1 MRIWS
6 RFKFVSR
13 LTNQFYLWLRRYS
26 LNTRFFIACISLCVV
41 PLVLAA
47 GIVFF
52 TSYSREMDNYISF
65 TQQNMVQTSNNL
77 FGRLMNVRTDAIDF
91 AYNSYIQDY
100 TKAYGS
106 AKSSVGRVPVTEELV
121 HSVVGRF
128 NSTSDS
134 SGVIILS
141 TDGRPCYVYNNQN
154 RFYMYF
160 YEKSKANIMKNV
172 DDSRNGYW
180 HYATPEDYYLKS
192 VDRYAQQPDE
202 PVIYYALKMKR
213 LIGDE
218 SVGYLIMTLRAGV
231 LAELF
236 SNLDRDG
243 ASTVYLLDRDGNV
256 IIHTGEE
263 DTADRADWME
273 YLSSVNSSK
282 IEVFHPEGMLDNT
295 LIAMKMEETGWYVV
309 NVIDGGVLSQIALNS
324 SAGVITLLLIM
335 MVLVPCV
342 FFLLNRT
349 MKPPLWRIV
358 NSLNRVQQGDF
369 SSRIQDQ
376 GCDEFAI
383 IAQSI
388 DVMAGR
394 LETMI
399 EQIKSSEKQRQEL
412 QIELLQMQI
421 NPHFITNTLN
431 MTAWMADLQQ
441 QTKLAHI
448 LQSLSSLLNRTLRSG
463 RDFIPLSEELDYI
476 RWYLNIQQ
484 YRGIAS
490 YRLNVSLDDS
500 LFDCLLPP
508 FTLEPLVENSVI
520 HGTVAGR
527 SSLNITIKGFRTKD
541 IVEISVIDD
550 GCGMDA
556 GILERLNH
564 TAEMRT
570 SREHSIHGI
579 GIANVQKRLQI
590 YFGEEYGVSYDS
602 MQGCFTIATVRIP
615 VRIDGTDK
623 TEEQKERW
631 ENVPC
636 DDCR

>member
-1 MRIWS
+1 MRICS
-6 RFKFVSR
+6 KFKFISR
-13 LTNQFYLWLRRYS
+13 LINGFYLWLRRYS
-26 LNTRFFIACISLCVV
+26 LSTRFFIVCISLCIV
-41 PLVLAA
+41 PLILAT

-52 TSYSREMDNYISF
+52 TSYSRETDNYISF

-77 FGRLMNVRTDAIDF
+77 FNRLMNVRTDAIDF
-91 AYNSYIQDY
+91 AYNSYIQDF
-100 TKAYGS
+100 TEAYGS
-106 AKSSVGRVPVTEELV
+106 ENSSVGRVPVTEELV

-134 SGVIILS
+134 AGLIILS
-141 TDGRPCYVYNNQN
+141 PDGRPCYVYNNQN

-160 YEKSKANIMKNV
+160 YEESKASIMENV
-172 DDSRNGYW
+172 DHSGNGYW

-192 VDRYAQQPDE
+192 VDWHAPQTEE

-218 SVGYLIMTLRAGV
+218 SVGYLIMTLRAGI
-231 LAELF
+231 LTELF
-236 SNLDRDG
+236 SNLEGDG
-243 ASTVYLLDRDGNV
+243 ASTVYLLDRDGNI

-263 DTADRADWME
+263 DAADGADWME

-282 IEVFHPEGMLDNT
+282 IEVFHPKEMFDNT
-295 LIAMKMEETGWYVV
+295 LIAMQMEETGWYVV
-309 NVIDGGVLSQIALNS
+309 NVIDGGVLSQIALNNS
-324 SAGVITLLLIM
+324 MDVITLLLIM
-335 MVLVPCV
+335 IVLVPCV

-349 MKPPLWRIV
+349 MKRPLWRIV
-358 NSLNRVQQGDF
+358 NVLNRVQQGDF

-376 GCDEFAI
+376 GCDEFAV

-388 DVMAGR
+388 DTMSGK

-399 EQIKSSEKQRQEL
+399 EQVKRSEKQRQES

-431 MTAWMADLQQ
+431 MVAWMADLQQ
-441 QTKLAHI
+441 QTKLSHI
-448 LQSLSSLLNRTLRSG
+448 LQSLSALLNRTLRSG

-476 RWYLNIQQ
+476 RWYLDIQQ

-490 YRLNVSLDDS
+490 YRLIVSIDDS
-500 LFDCLLPP
+500 LLDCLLPP

-527 SSLNITIKGFRTKD
+527 GFLNITIKGFRTKN
-541 IVEISVIDD
+541 IVELSVIDD

-556 GILERLNH
+556 GTVERLSN
-564 TAEMRT
+564 TTETQT
-570 SREHSIHGI
+570 SRQHSVHGI

-590 YFGEEYGVSYDS
+590 YFGTEYGISYDS
-602 MQGCFTIATVRIP
+602 MPGCFTIATVRIP
-615 VRIDGTDK
+615 VRTDVSDETMDK
-623 TEEQKERW
+623 GKGW

-636 DDCR
+636 DDR